1 MFGNGD
7 KKSPRNGHLET
18 LVGPHAVIRGD
29 VGFSGGLYVEGTIH
43 GRVIADDGATAV
55 LTIAE
60 HGAIEG
66 EVRAPVV
73 VINGRMNGDV
83 HAAERIELAANAR
96 VNGNI
101 HYKVVEMAAG
111 AMVTGRLIHAD
122 TPLAQLAAPEK
133 PALPEPAEPAA
144 LPAPRGKSRAE
155 VA

>member
-1 MFGNGD
+1 MRSGT
-7 KKSPRNGHLET
+7 LET

-29 VGFSGGLYVEGTIH
+29 IGFSGGLYVEGTIH
-43 GRVIADDGATAV
+43 GRVIADDGASAV
-55 LTIAE
+55 LTIADN
-60 HGAIEG
+60 GTIEG

-83 HAAERIELAANAR
+83 HAGERIELAANAR

-122 TPLAQLAAPEK
+122 TPLAQLAAPER
-133 PALPEPAEPAA
+133 PAVVEAVEQAA

-155 VA
+155 LA